1 MYSAAERFLLDF
13 HQARPGVTEEAF
25 GELAVRCGGRDL
37 RSSYAAL
44 AEAVPAHARRVLDL
58 ACGSA
63 PLQRVLALLR
73 PTAAYLG
80 VDFSIGELR
89 QAPDAA
95 LVAAAR
101 AQALP
106 LPDAS
111 VDAVVSHMALMLMD
125 DTPGV
130 LDQIARV
137 LPKGG
142 VLAAVLPA
150 ARPPSPAFDA
160 YVQLLRRELAALPA
174 PAPRLGDGS
183 WRDESTIQAALA
195 RHFERVAFDL
205 LELEQQLTPEA
216 GWASLLKT
224 YDLYHLHQAARE
236 RIRTEWFQQARRGA
250 DREGRL
256 TLPLRLRRLRC
267 TRR

>member
-13 HQARPGVTEEAF
+13 HRARPGVTEEAF
-25 GELAVRCGGRDL
+25 AQLAVRCGGRAL
-37 RSSYAAL
+37 GSSYAAL

-63 PLQRVLALLR
+63 PLQRVLARVR
-73 PTAAYLG
+73 PTASYLG
-80 VDFSIGELR
+80 IDFSLGELR

-101 AQALP
+101 AQLLP

-125 DTPGV
+125 DTPV
-130 LDQIARV
+130 VVEEIARV
-137 LPKGG
+137 LPAGG
-142 VLAAVLPA
+142 TLAALLPA
-150 ARPPSPAFDA
+150 TRPPAPAFDA

-174 PAPRLGDGS
+174 PAPRLGDGR
-183 WRDESTIQAALA
+183 WRDEATIEATLA
-195 RHFERVAFDL
+195 RHFEGFGFDL
-205 LELEQQLTPEA
+205 LELQEHLTPDA
-216 GWASLLKT
+216 GWASFLKM
-224 YDLYHLHQAARE
+224 YDLHHLHQAARE
-236 RIRTEWFQQARRGA
+236 RIRTEWFRQAPRWV
-250 DREGRL
+250 DRAGRL